1 MKPKTGEVGA
11 MVPVSKK
18 SEPDNRIAQFDYVRC
33 VRPWFVT
40 RIIPQKPR
48 ISKIGNGWFP
58 NYGKLRYFPG
68 KLRLLPGKLRLLKA

>member
-18 SEPDNRIAQFDYVRC
+18 SVCALCVRC

-48 ISKIGNGWFP
+48 ISKLEVGGFP
-58 NYGKLRYFPG
+58 ITANYAIFPANYAFYPENDAFQ
-68 KLRLLPGKLRLLKA
+68 KRRILA

>member
-18 SEPDNRIAQFDYVRC
+18 SEPDRSIWLCALCAPMVCHPYHTWKTSNFEIENV
-33 VRPWFVT
+33 
-40 RIIPQKPR
+40 
-48 ISKIGNGWFP
+48 WFP
-58 NYGKLRYFPG
+58 NYGKLRLFPG